1 MNNQNFSNFY
11 NNLNPEQKEAVDQID
26 GPVLVVAGPGTGKTQ
41 LLSTRVANILQKTDT
56 NPEEIL
62 CLTFTDAASYNM
74 RQRLE
79 KIIGK
84 SAFKVKIHTF
94 HSLGTEIINQ
104 NPEYF
109 FFGLDYKPSD
119 DLGQISILQ
128 KILQKAELQN
138 PLQGKDPE
146 GNWMY
151 LRDIKNAISDLKMSG
166 MNPEDFLIELEIVH
180 SFLGNLNQHAR
191 VLFDSPRVNKIE
203 FKNFL
208 EFKDLA
214 FEICF
219 LPKFKDTQI
228 SKDFWQEI
236 ENISQSEEFF
246 KKNIKAFRDSWC
258 KKDDQNNYQFKD
270 LLAKEKQ
277 LALQQIYSQYQ
288 TGLRRE
294 HLYDFDDMI
303 LEVIKALQ
311 NFPELRYEYQEKFLY
326 FLVDEFQDT
335 NNSQMKLLSLLINS
349 QINENKPNIL
359 VVGDDDQSIFKFQRA
374 NLQNIL
380 DFKKNLEDVKIITL
394 TKNYRSNQQILD
406 FAQTIVENA
415 KIRLSQVEKLPKKLV
430 SQR

>member
-1 MNNQNFSNFY
+1 MNDQNFNHFY
-11 NNLNPEQKEAVDQID
+11 KTLNPEQKEAVDQID

-56 NPEEIL
+56 APEEIL

-79 KIIGK
+79 KIMSK

-128 KILQKAELQN
+128 KILQKTELHN

-151 LRDIKNAISDLKMSG
+151 LRDIKKAIADLKTSG
-166 MNPEDFLIELEIVH
+166 INPEDFLVELEVVH
-180 SFLGNLNQHAR
+180 SFLGDLNQAMQS
-191 VLFDSPRVNKIE
+191 LFDVPRINKIE
-203 FKNFL
+203 FKIFL
-208 EFKDLA
+208 EFKNIA
-214 FEICF
+214 SEICF

-228 SKDFWQEI
+228 SKDLWQEI
-236 ENISQSEEFF
+236 EILSQSEEFF
-246 KKNIKAFRDSWC
+246 KKNIKFFRDSWC
-258 KKDDQNNYQFKD
+258 KKDDQNNYQFKEI
-270 LLAKEKQ
+270 LAKEKQ

-288 TGLRRE
+288 AGLRRE

-303 LEVIKALQ
+303 LEVIKVLQ
-311 NFPELRYEYQEKFLY
+311 NFPELRYEYQEKYLY

-335 NNSQMKLLSLLINS
+335 NNSQMKLLRLLINS

-380 DFKKNLEDVKIITL
+380 DFKNSFEDVKIITL

-406 FAQTIVENA
+406 FAQAIVENA
-415 KIRLSQVEKLPKKLV
+415 KIRLSKVENLPKKLV